1 MNLSPLLTFATD
13 LAYRAGRITLGYFN
27 TGIRPDYKPDDSPV
41 TAADRAAEE
50 FIRLEIEKH
59 YPTHAI
65 LGEEFGATP
74 AASVSLRDSA
84 TESVA
89 KSASLRESVTESAD
103 QSVSLRESATE
114 SVVWI
119 IDPID
124 GTKSFLRGVP
134 LYGVLIGLEID
145 GDIKVG
151 AAYFPGTDE
160 MLCAAEGLG
169 AWWNGRRAHVSEV
182 ASLDRA
188 YICYTNERNMIRQ
201 NRGAAWKRLNETAY
215 ASRGWSD
222 AYGYLCVA
230 TGRAEAMLDPIMNIW
245 DCGPFPVIFKEA
257 GGYFGS
263 WDGREGHT
271 HDEALACN
279 AVIKDEIL
287 RMIND

>member
-65 LGEEFGATP
+65 LGEEFGAT
-74 AASVSLRDSA
+74 
-84 TESVA
+84 
-89 KSASLRESVTESAD
+89 
-103 QSVSLRESATE
+103 QSVSLRESATESVNQSAAVRESVKE

-145 GDIKVG
+145 GEVKVG

-169 AWWNGRRAHVSEV
+169 AWWNGRRARVSEI
-182 ASLDRA
+182 SNLDRA
-188 YICYTNERNMIRQ
+188 FVCYTNVRNMSKYG
-201 NRGAAWKRLNETAY
+201 RGPAWERLNAAAY

-279 AVIKDEIL
+279 TAIKDEIL
-287 RMIND
+287 RLING